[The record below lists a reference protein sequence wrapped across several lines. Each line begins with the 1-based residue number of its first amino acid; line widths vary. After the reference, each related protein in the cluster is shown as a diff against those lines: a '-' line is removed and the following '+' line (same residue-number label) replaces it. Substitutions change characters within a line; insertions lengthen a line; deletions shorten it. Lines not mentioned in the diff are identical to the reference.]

1 VPYGRWEVTDV
12 TEGFEL
18 ALGCIEARALLAVLG
33 YFCLGTAGSGQRTLL
48 PGRSSHCASRWLL
61 DTQPREATHG
71 AAK

>member
-33 YFCLGTAGSGQRTLL
+33 HFLSGHGGIRAAHTPAGTLVTLRL
-48 PGRSSHCASRWLL
+48 AVV
-61 DTQPREATHG
+61 A
-71 AAK
+71 